1 MNKLSWILNITL
13 IVALG
18 AVIYKYNFSKTANAI
33 DDGRQAIVLTA
44 SERDTLLAEMRG
56 FLETV
61 QATMEALTEDDMVAI
76 AELNSASGMRA
87 TAGTP
92 AELTAKLPEAFR
104 LLGVSTHQLF
114 DGIAQEA
121 TDMGD
126 PEIIVENIGGLLANC
141 TACHASYRFDVDGTE
156 K

>member
-1 MNKLSWILNITL
+1 MNKLSWILNICLLVT
-13 IVALG
+13 LG
-18 AVIYKYNFSKTANAI
+18 AVLYKYNIANSAPKST
-33 DDGRQAIVLTA
+33 DMRQAVIVSA
-44 SERDTLLAEMRG
+44 PERDALLEEMRW

-61 QATMEALTEDDMVAI
+61 QGTMVALSEDDMDIV

-92 AELTAKLPEAFR
+92 QALTDKLPENFR

-126 PEIIVENIGGLLANC
+126 PSVITEQIGGLLANC
-141 TACHASYRFDVDGTE
+141 TTCHATYRFEVEGS
-156 K
+156 

>member
-1 MNKLSWILNITL
+1 MKKISWILNIGL
-13 IVALG
+13 LVALG
-18 AVIYKYNFSKTANAI
+18 AVLYKYNFVKSVPEST
-33 DDGRQAIVLTA
+33 DMRQAVVVSA
-44 SERDTLLAEMRG
+44 PERDALLEEMRW

-61 QATMEALTEDDMVAI
+61 QGSMVALSEDDMGTI

-87 TAGTP
+87 TVGTP
-92 AELTAKLPEAFR
+92 QALTDKLPEEFR

-126 PEIIVENIGGLLANC
+126 PAVITEQIGGLLANC
-141 TACHASYRFDVDGTE
+141 TTCHASYRFEIEGA
-156 K
+156 